1 MITLYD
7 ATRCPYCARVRI
19 ALEEKQITFKTVLI
33 DLDNRPDW
41 IREKNPPNGR
51 VPVIEVEEL
60 TLPESMAI
68 CEYLEEIYPEIPLL
82 PGDPAARALARV
94 QVERFKNLGDAYSAA
109 RRRTAGGREELID
122 ELGELGAVLG
132 SRQWLTGDAFGLAD
146 VAYVPWVIR
155 ARDLLGIDLD
165 AIPHVGA
172 WVERL
177 SERRSIQLEIA
188 VVADLPKLV

>member
-19 ALEEKQITFKTVLI
+19 ALEEKQITFETVLI
-33 DLDNRPDW
+33 DLDDRPDW

-51 VPVIEVEEL
+51 VPVIEVEGL
-60 TLPESMAI
+60 TLPESIAI
-68 CEYLEEIYPEIPLL
+68 CEYLDEIYPEIPLL
-82 PGDPAARALARV
+82 PGDAAGRALARV
-94 QVERFKNLGDAYSAA
+94 HVERFTDFRDAYSAA
-109 RRRTAGGREELID
+109 RRQTAGGREELVD
-122 ELGELGAVLG
+122 EIGELGAVLE

-146 VAYVPWVIR
+146 IAYAPWVIR

-165 AIPHVGA
+165 AIPHVDA

-177 SERRSIQLEIA
+177 SQRRSIQLEIA
-188 VVADLPKLV
+188 VVADLPKPV

>member
-19 ALEEKQITFKTVLI
+19 ALEEKQITFETVLI

-41 IREKNPPNGR
+41 IREKNPPSGR
-51 VPVIEVEEL
+51 VPVIDVGEL
-60 TLPESMAI
+60 TLPESAVI

-82 PGDPAARALARV
+82 PSDAADRALARLHI
-94 QVERFKNLGDAYSAA
+94 ERFKNLGDAYSAA
-109 RRRTAGGREELID
+109 RRKEPGGREELID
-122 ELGELGAVLG
+122 ELAILG
-132 SRQWLTGDAFGLAD
+132 SLVESKPWLTGDAFGLAD

-165 AIPHVGA
+165 AIPHVAA

-177 SERRSIQLEIA
+177 SERRSIQLELA